1 MRCTALA
8 VLGVLILGGAASAHG
23 TGSHVVGTV
32 SQVGDSQVVVRGA
45 DGRSTTVALTS
56 ETRFRAGDRPAR
68 REDLR
73 PDARVVVDVVT
84 RDGKRVAILVRLA
97 PQAQGEAP

>member
-1 MRCTALA
+1 MRCIAFA
-8 VLGVLILGGAASAHG
+8 VLGVLLLGRAASAHG

-32 SQVGDSQVVVRGA
+32 SQVGDSRVVVRTA
-45 DGRSTTVALTS
+45 DGQSTTIAITA

-73 PDARVVVDVVT
+73 PDGRVVVDVVT
-84 RDGKRVAILVRLA
+84 RDGETVATLVRLA
-97 PQAQGEAP
+97 PKAQGETR